1 MNRTAL
7 PSLAAAIAGVQVG
20 AAITATRYVAGEIW
34 PASLAF
40 LRYAI
45 GVACLVPA
53 IVLARSRFDAPTVP
67 EPPPPHSPSKT
78 GVNALSLGEVASE
91 ASGRGLA
98 RTSLA
103 SFPPPH
109 PSPASGGGRPPP
121 AWHHFR
127 LTRIFAPRDILPIA
141 LLGIAQF
148 GILIALLNYGLQ
160 TVPAGRGAL
169 ILASFPLLTLIFA
182 ALAGHERI
190 TLPKLA
196 GILLTLAGIA
206 FALGDRIGG
215 SGTLFGEIAILMSAV
230 TGALCSVLYRPY
242 LRRYPTLPVSAFAMA
257 AAAGALLLPAALDDL
272 FVAPAQLSAS
282 AWAAIVF
289 IGLSSGGGYVLW
301 LWALKTIAA
310 TRVTVFLALSPITA
324 AALGVALLGEPV
336 TAGML
341 AGVACVAAG
350 LWVANWE

>member
-1 MNRTAL
+1 LNRSAL
-7 PSLAAAIAGVQVG
+7 AVLAAAITGVQVG
-20 AAITATRYVAGEIW
+20 AAITATRYVAGEIS

-53 IVLARSRFDAPTVP
+53 I
-67 EPPPPHSPSKT
+67 
-78 GVNALSLGEVASE
+78 AL
-91 ASGRGLA
+91 
-98 RTSLA
+98 
-103 SFPPPH
+103 
-109 PSPASGGGRPPP
+109 
-121 AWHHFR
+121 
-127 LTRIFAPRDILPIA
+127 APRVRFARADIVPIA

-148 GILIALLNYGLQ
+148 GVLIALLNYGLK

-182 ALAGHERI
+182 TLAGHERI
-190 TLPKLA
+190 TWPKLA
-196 GILLTLAGIA
+196 GILLTLAGVA

-215 SGTLFGEIAILMSAV
+215 AGTLVGEVAILLSAV

-242 LRRYPTLPVSAFAMA
+242 LRRYPTLPVSTFAMA
-257 AAAGALLLPAALDDL
+257 AAAGALFAPAALDDL
-272 FVAPAQLSAS
+272 FVTPAHLSAA

-289 IGLSSGGGYVLW
+289 IGLSSAGGYVLW
-301 LWALKTIAA
+301 LWALKMIAA

-324 AALGVALLGEPV
+324 TTLGVLFLGEPL
-336 TAGML
+336 TAGMI

-350 LWVANWE
+350 LWVANRER